1 MLDRLHKSMPVT
13 PAPLLQACLAATAA
27 LSIPTTSALAAR
39 TRAAP
44 TRTTAREWVRLIGSN
59 HRTLQTCSRRRSAV
73 PNRDLRLPDAQL
85 SGLPFVWYMC
95 FPTWHRMAC
104 SSPTTPTVCLL
115 CAPPSC
121 ADNYAERCLDGGLCS
136 TVNPDDF
143 CQCCDDKGGK
153 NGDSSCKSGYS
164 KKCKK
169 VGTTCSTVNPDVSAD
184 PWIRQAW

>member
-1 MLDRLHKSMPVT
+1 MYSF
-13 PAPLLQACLAATAA
+13 QAA
-27 LSIPTTSALAAR
+27 
-39 TRAAP
+39 
-44 TRTTAREWVRLIGSN
+44 
-59 HRTLQTCSRRRSAV
+59 
-73 PNRDLRLPDAQL
+73 
-85 SGLPFVWYMC
+85 
-95 FPTWHRMAC
+95 
-104 SSPTTPTVCLL
+104 SPTTPNVLL
-115 CAPPSC
+115 PGAPPSC